1 MADSKSPTP
10 LVVDDNQPFDARAVV
25 AHRRRAQRRFGDHD
39 FLFREVADRL
49 ADRLNDIRR
58 RFPVALEIGAR
69 GTILQPGMAGIER
82 LLRLDRVPGPGV
94 DLVFDGETLPCAEAS
109 LDLVFSVFDL
119 HWVNDLPGL
128 LMQIQRALRPDGLLL
143 AALAGGGTLGELREC
158 LMAAELELA
167 GGISPRVS
175 PFLDLRDGA
184 TLLQRAGFALPVAD
198 SETITVTYAD
208 LFTLMRDLRGMG
220 ETNAVRLRGKGFT
233 RRTVMLRAAQLY
245 AARHAG
251 ADGPIPATFQIVTLT
266 GWRPDASQQV
276 ALRPGGAKAR
286 LAAALGVVEHSAGE
300 KAGE

>member
-1 MADSKSPTP
+1 MDEIA
-10 LVVDDNQPFDARAVV
+10 VFDPAAVTR
-25 AHRRRAQRRFGDHD
+25 HRLRAQRHFAEHD

-58 RFPVALEIGAR
+58 RFPDTLEIGAR
-69 GTILQPGMAGIER
+69 GAILQPGMAGIER
-82 LLRLDRVPGPGV
+82 LVRADRVAGPGV

-143 AALAGGGTLGELREC
+143 AALAGGGTLVELREC

-167 GGISPRVS
+167 GGVSPRVS

-184 TLLQRAGFALPVAD
+184 ALLQRAGFALPVAD
-198 SETITVTYAD
+198 SETITVTYTDPFA
-208 LFTLMRDLRGMG
+208 LMRDLRGMG

-233 RRTVMLRAAQLY
+233 RRAVMVRAAQLY
-245 AARHAG
+245 AERHARP
-251 ADGPIPATFQIVTLT
+251 DGRLTATFQIVTLT

-276 ALRPGGAKAR
+276 ALRPGSAKAR
-286 LAAALGVVEHSAGE
+286 LADALGAVEHSAGE
-300 KAGE
+300 KPGA